1 MKLLNP
7 KNSWG
12 ILVIVSL
19 GVIIPFV
26 VPYFTLDPANSRVS
40 FSSAA
45 IQFPLLVAH
54 IVTACVALIVGFIQF
69 LHPIRMKS
77 PRVHRYLGRVYV
89 SSVIISGILALVYT
103 FYVENF
109 SKATS
114 FLVLSLLWLFTCWMG
129 YRTATRKKIDEH
141 RKWMIRS
148 FGITLVAV
156 SGRLLVPV
164 LLLIYSILNGFTLPE
179 GREAMVENVLNVNIW
194 VGLIANFII
203 IEWKILK
210 QDS

>member
-1 MKLLNP
+1 
-7 KNSWG
+7 
-12 ILVIVSL
+12 
-19 GVIIPFV
+19 
-26 VPYFTLDPANSRVS
+26 
-40 FSSAA
+40 
-45 IQFPLLVAH
+45 
-54 IVTACVALIVGFIQF
+54 
-69 LHPIRMKS
+69 
-77 PRVHRYLGRVYV
+77 
-89 SSVIISGILALVYT
+89 
-103 FYVENF
+103 
-109 SKATS
+109 
-114 FLVLSLLWLFTCWMG
+114 
-129 YRTATRKKIDEH
+129 
-141 RKWMIRS
+141 MIRS